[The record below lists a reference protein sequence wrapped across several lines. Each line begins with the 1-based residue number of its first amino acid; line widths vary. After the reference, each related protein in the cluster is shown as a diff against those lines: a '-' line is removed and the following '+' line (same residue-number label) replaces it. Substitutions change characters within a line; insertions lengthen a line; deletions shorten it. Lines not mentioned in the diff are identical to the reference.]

1 MVGVSCVIAAC
12 SSSPSSSTTTTSS
25 SSGPSSAN
33 PYRVLDIQA
42 ETGATGVLGTGAVQA
57 IQYAEQQINNAGGIL
72 GRKVETDF
80 FDDQG
85 SPVTA
90 LSILK
95 RQLSAAKYD
104 FIIAGTTS
112 AENNPMLPTITAS
125 KILTMSVAGGVSV
138 SGSANPYFFTGSGI
152 ETADPDAVME
162 YIANK
167 LKDTTVGLLIQSGV
181 AGQTEDAGYV
191 QGFGQLGIKVV
202 ANVSFDPTAIDDTS
216 ELEQVEAAKPQ
227 VLVVAAF
234 GAAAGYIAKDMVQLG
249 YTPPTIGDDFI
260 AASNIPALV
269 PSSDLKNWDVV
280 YNSSLTRPPSGVP
293 TALASFYTALT
304 NEFGSLK
311 ASINTYTTNW
321 DMLQL
326 AKWAADTTK
335 STNGATDVKE
345 LEKIAS
351 VSSSK
356 SIPLLTLPG
365 SDDTASNHS
374 PVPFNVT
381 QQVNPYFEVSAAS
394 SPEIDG
400 TLALVSTIPDY
411 PHHLVA

>member
-1 MVGVSCVIAAC
+1 MIVLVGVSCVIAAC

-181 AGQTEDAGYV
+181 AGQTEDAG
-191 QGFGQLGIKVV
+191 
-202 ANVSFDPTAIDDTS
+202 
-216 ELEQVEAAKPQ
+216 
-227 VLVVAAF
+227 
-234 GAAAGYIAKDMVQLG
+234 
-249 YTPPTIGDDFI
+249 
-260 AASNIPALV
+260 
-269 PSSDLKNWDVV
+269 
-280 YNSSLTRPPSGVP
+280 
-293 TALASFYTALT
+293 
-304 NEFGSLK
+304 
-311 ASINTYTTNW
+311 
-321 DMLQL
+321 
-326 AKWAADTTK
+326 
-335 STNGATDVKE
+335 
-345 LEKIAS
+345 
-351 VSSSK
+351 
-356 SIPLLTLPG
+356 
-365 SDDTASNHS
+365 
-374 PVPFNVT
+374 
-381 QQVNPYFEVSAAS
+381 
-394 SPEIDG
+394 
-400 TLALVSTIPDY
+400 
-411 PHHLVA
+411 